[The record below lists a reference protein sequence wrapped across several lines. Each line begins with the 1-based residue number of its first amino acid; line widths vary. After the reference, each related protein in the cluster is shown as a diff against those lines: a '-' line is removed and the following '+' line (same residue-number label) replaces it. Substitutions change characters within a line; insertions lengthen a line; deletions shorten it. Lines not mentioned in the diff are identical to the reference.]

1 MRYSFNACRRSLV
14 LGSIFLGFKDFA
26 LSAPIIKKTI
36 RLIVPFPPGGATDIM
51 ARGIAQGLANE
62 LEQSVI
68 VENKGGAGGSIA
80 AEFVAHA
87 TPDGTTLLF
96 TTMGIMSIN
105 PSLYPKLKYDPIK
118 DFTPISLTH
127 LTPRVV
133 VVNSSLPI
141 KTVADLIAYAQ
152 SKPGQLTYG
161 SAGNGSSSHLS
172 GALFESLAKINLLHI
187 PYKGSALLLTDLI
200 AGRVSMAFDAYAV
213 YEEHIKSG
221 KLRLIAITSKK
232 RMPWLPN
239 TPTVSESGLPSYEVA
254 NWLGVV
260 APAGL
265 PSDIGK
271 SIHTALVKIMSSNSM
286 KQQLF
291 ELGIEPTSSTP
302 DEFIAIIQSENIK
315 WAEIVKKMSVSI
327 D

>member
-26 LSAPIIKKTI
+26 LSAPMIKKTI

-118 DFTPISLTH
+118 DYTPISLTH

-265 PSDIGK
+265 PSEIGK

-291 ELGIEPTSSTP
+291 ELGIEPTNSTT

-315 WAEIVKKMSVSI
+315 WAEIVKKMNVSI

>member
-1 MRYSFNACRRSLV
+1 MSHSFNTCRRSL
-14 LGSIFLGFKDFA
+14 LFGTLLLGFKDCA
-26 LSAPIIKKTI
+26 YSTPLIKKTI

-80 AEFVAHA
+80 AEWVAHA

-118 DFTPISLTH
+118 DYTAISMTH

-133 VVNSSLPI
+133 VVNSALPI
-141 KTVADLIAYAQ
+141 KTVADLISYAQ
-152 SKPGQLTYG
+152 RNPGQLTYG

-172 GALFESLAKINLLHI
+172 GALFENLAKIDLLHI
-187 PYKGSALLLTDLI
+187 PYKGSALLLIDLL
-200 AGRVSMAFDAYAV
+200 AGRVNMAFDAYAV

-260 APAGL
+260 APSGL
-265 PSDIGK
+265 PSDIAK
-271 SIHTALVKIMSSNSM
+271 SIHTALVKIMSSNSI

-291 ELGIEPTSSTP
+291 ELGIEPTISTP
-302 DEFIAIIQSENIK
+302 EEFTSIVQSENIK
-315 WAEIVKKMSVSI
+315 WAEIIKKMNVRI

>member
-26 LSAPIIKKTI
+26 LSAPMIKKTI

-87 TPDGTTLLF
+87 TPDGTTLLL

-118 DFTPISLTH
+118 DYTPISLTH

-172 GALFESLAKINLLHI
+172 
-187 PYKGSALLLTDLI
+187 LLLTDLI

-265 PSDIGK
+265 PSEIGK

-291 ELGIEPTSSTP
+291 ELGIEPTSSTT

-315 WAEIVKKMSVSI
+315 WAEIVKKMNVSI

>member
-1 MRYSFNACRRSLV
+1 MSHSFNTCRRSL
-14 LGSIFLGFKDFA
+14 LFGTLLLGFKDCV
-26 LSAPIIKKTI
+26 LSAPLIKKTI

-51 ARGIAQGLANE
+51 ARGIAQGLASE

-80 AEFVAHA
+80 AEWVAHA

-118 DFTPISLTH
+118 DYTAISMTH

-133 VVNSSLPI
+133 VVNSALPI
-141 KTVADLIAYAQ
+141 KTVPDLIAYAQ
-152 SKPGQLTYG
+152 RNPGQLTYG

-172 GALFESLAKINLLHI
+172 GALFENLAKIDLLHI
-187 PYKGSALLLTDLI
+187 PYKGSALLLTDLL
-200 AGRVSMAFDAYAV
+200 AGRVNMAFDAYAV

-232 RMPWLPN
+232 RMPWLPH

-260 APAGL
+260 APNGL
-265 PSDIGK
+265 PSDIAK
-271 SIHTALVKIMSSNSM
+271 SIHTALVKIMNSNSL

-302 DEFIAIIQSENIK
+302 EEFTSIIQSENIK
-315 WAEIVKKMSVSI
+315 WAEIIKKMNVRI